1 MHFKHWFSIC
11 LVKLLSASAEQLI
24 IFVSLQGKAEV
35 EPLFYILGE
44 DLQLHLIVGLKWFFI
59 SKVMVTPHDVPGFWT
74 DGMLQKHMEFFIIAA
89 LYFGPSGLF

>member
-44 DLQLHLIVGLKWFFI
+44 DLQLHLIVGLK
-59 SKVMVTPHDVPGFWT
+59 
-74 DGMLQKHMEFFIIAA
+74 
-89 LYFGPSGLF
+89 